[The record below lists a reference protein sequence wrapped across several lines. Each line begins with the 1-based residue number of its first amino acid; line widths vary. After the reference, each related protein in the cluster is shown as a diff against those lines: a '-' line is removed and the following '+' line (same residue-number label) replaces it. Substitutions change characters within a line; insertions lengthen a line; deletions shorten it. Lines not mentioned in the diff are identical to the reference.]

1 MTLKRPIT
9 GPIEPCTERQ
19 QNARDIDERSTVDAS
34 RLRQFDQFS
43 RLDAEQTCDDEQ
55 FGDGAGSLVLVDHWE
70 PSDYCCERRQAP
82 RLATF
87 SGFSPSCVGRLEPP
101 IAT

>member
-34 RLRQFDQFS
+34 SLRQFDQFS

-55 FGDGAGSLVLVDHWE
+55 FGDGAGSLVQVDHLE
-70 PSDYCCERRQAP
+70 PSDYCCERRAGSTASHVLGILSVV
-82 RLATF
+82 RLA
-87 SGFSPSCVGRLEPP
+87 GWNRR
-101 IAT
+101 